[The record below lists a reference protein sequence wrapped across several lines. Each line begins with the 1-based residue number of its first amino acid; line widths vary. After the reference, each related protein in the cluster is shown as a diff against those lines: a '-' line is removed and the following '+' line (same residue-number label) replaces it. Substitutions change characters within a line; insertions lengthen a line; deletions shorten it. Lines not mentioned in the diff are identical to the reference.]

1 MRGEVGQRTFNALKF
16 RTQCPL
22 VLPVKV
28 ARKEGRALGSWGL
41 KLTDICSNI
50 HSVPRSKHCPSQ
62 L

>member
-1 MRGEVGQRTFNALKF
+1 MRGEAGQKTFTALKF

-28 ARKEGRALGSWGL
+28 ARKEGKALRNWGL
-41 KLTDICSNI
+41 TLTEIFSNI
-50 HSVPRSKHCPSQ
+50 NFVPRSKHCPSQ